1 MSLPRHQ
8 ISEQPHT
15 DLTKPQLDLNNL
27 YQKILSLREQDRQ
40 EAEDKFQVALLLAT
54 TEKLCV
60 TLTDFM
66 TATQNELRK
75 MNSEQL
81 NTLNVQEQYREEIK
95 EEVVKILNDVYG
107 VIQKQ
112 QSASFSKMNETMQK
126 AVSAMEEKITACTN
140 KCKVQTDNVNSAVD
154 KMRKVESWQD
164 MLLWISPIAVVVDLV
179 IRVIQY
185 FGLA

>member
-1 MSLPRHQ
+1 
-8 ISEQPHT
+8 
-15 DLTKPQLDLNNL
+15 
-27 YQKILSLREQDRQ
+27 
-40 EAEDKFQVALLLAT
+40 
-54 TEKLCV
+54 
-60 TLTDFM
+60 
-66 TATQNELRK
+66 

-81 NTLNVQEQYREEIK
+81 NTLNVQE
-95 EEVVKILNDVYG
+95 
-107 VIQKQ
+107 
-112 QSASFSKMNETMQK
+112 QK